1 MDDEKLEGFYG
12 NLASEDN
19 RFLILDGK
27 LVGFAPAGLT
37 VCSIPEGVKEIGAG
51 TISYSEY
58 NESEL
63 AELRIP
69 DSVTS
74 VAEGAISRLPNL
86 KAIYSQFATKDN
98 RCLIMDGKLLAF
110 APAGLTTYSIPE
122 GVKEIGEWVFYCYG
136 LTDITIPD
144 GVETIGLCAFMSSGL
159 TSVNI
164 PDGVKTIGDYAFE
177 SSGLTSVNISDGVK
191 TIGDGAFYG
200 CGLTT
205 VTIPKSVTSI
215 GYGAFNCKSLESV
228 TVEATT
234 PPTLGRFAFG
244 YVGDEYN
251 VHKLEI
257 EINVPK
263 ASVDTYKNAKG
274 WEEYA
279 EYIRGM

>member
-1 MDDEKLEGFYG
+1 MPPNVTFIDEYAFEGDEKLAGFYG

-37 VCSIPEGVKEIGAG
+37 VCSVPEGVKEIGTG
-51 TISYSEY
+51 TISHYEY
-58 NESEL
+58 DESEL

-86 KAIYSQFATKDN
+86 KAIYSQFATNDK
-98 RCLIMDGKLLAF
+98 RCLIMDDKLLAF
-110 APAGLTTYSIPE
+110 APAGLTAYSIPK
-122 GVKEIGEWVFYCYG
+122 GVKTIGEYVFFSYG

-144 GVETIGLCAFMSSGL
+144 GVETIGFGAFMSSGL
-159 TSVNI
+159 TSVSI
-164 PDGVKTIGDYAFE
+164 PDGVKTIGD
-177 SSGLTSVNISDGVK
+177 D
-191 TIGDGAFYG
+191 AFYG

-205 VTIPKSVTSI
+205 VTLPKSVTSI
-215 GYGAFNCKSLESV
+215 GYGAFDHCKSLESV

-234 PPTLGRFAFG
+234 PPTLEPYAFG

-251 VHKLEI
+251 DRKLEI

-263 ASVDTYKNAKG
+263 TAVDTYKNAKG

-279 EYIRGM
+279 EYIRGI